1 MEKKK
6 IGFIGGDKRMV
17 SLYNIIRETGCTPDA
32 YYMDVE
38 NSKDKLPHSF
48 DLDVLIGPVPLCKP
62 APLLNAKEGYYADV
76 YEVVNKMKPGSVF
89 TAGII
94 PKDLAQFASEKGV
107 SVFDY
112 ANTEEFQ
119 ILNAEITAEG
129 AIMIALSNG
138 NITLKDANVLVLGY
152 GRIGKALCNL
162 LAGFRGDFTVTARKE
177 KDLTYISVN
186 GYKGIHT
193 EDIAKE
199 IHKFDI
205 IINTIPAIVL
215 TKKVLD
221 RVKQDAIIID
231 LASIPGGTDFEYAEK
246 RGIKANHAL
255 SLPGKLFNYSA
266 SSVIY
271 KILRENSILES
282 E

>member
-1 MEKKK
+1 MT
-6 IGFIGGDKRMV
+6 F
-17 SLYNIIRETGCTPDA
+17 
-32 YYMDVE
+32 
-38 NSKDKLPHSF
+38 
-48 DLDVLIGPVPLCKP
+48 
-62 APLLNAKEGYYADV
+62 
-76 YEVVNKMKPGSVF
+76 
-89 TAGII
+89 
-94 PKDLAQFASEKGV
+94 
-107 SVFDY
+107 
-112 ANTEEFQ
+112 
-119 ILNAEITAEG
+119 
-129 AIMIALSNG
+129 
-138 NITLKDANVLVLGY
+138 
-152 GRIGKALCNL
+152 
-162 LAGFRGDFTVTARKE
+162 
-177 KDLTYISVN
+177 ISVN

-215 TKKVLD
+215 TKEVLD